1 MYSKVTSMCLS
12 KSNKYIFRNMITV
25 TPNLIGFNLNS
36 QCPYEVLGVQKDA
49 TNEQLKEAY
58 TRIRLYSANFGSNPK
73 IVYAYKFAVS
83 NLNDK
88 SDLVLPEIIENE
100 ILNKNISQHK
110 HHSQSN
116 MNSNTNTTSN
126 TTAVDELLM
135 PTENKKWKYEN
146 VFITTVLCG
155 TLLTY
160 ALISEKNKNK

>member
-100 ILNKNISQHK
+100 ILNKNISQNQ

-116 MNSNTNTTSN
+116 MNSNTNT
-126 TTAVDELLM
+126 VDELLM

-155 TLLTY
+155 TILTY
-160 ALISEKNKNK
+160 ELIYEINKNK

>member
-1 MYSKVTSMCLS
+1 MYSKYFSMRIT
-12 KSNKYIFRNMITV
+12 KSITRNMITV

-100 ILNKNISQHK
+100 ILNKNISN
-110 HHSQSN
+110 QSCKKEN
-116 MNSNTNTTSN
+116 EL
-126 TTAVDELLM
+126 DEILK

-146 VFITTVLCG
+146 VIITTVLCG
-155 TLLTY
+155 TIISY
-160 ALISEKNKNK
+160 ELISEKYKK

>member
-1 MYSKVTSMCLS
+1 MYSKVFS
-12 KSNKYIFRNMITV
+12 KYITKSIIRNMITV

-36 QCPYEVLGVQKDA
+36 QCPYEVLGVQKEA

-100 ILNKNISQHK
+100 ILNKNISN
-110 HHSQSN
+110 QSCKKEN
-116 MNSNTNTTSN
+116 EL
-126 TTAVDELLM
+126 DEILK

-146 VFITTVLCG
+146 VIITTVLCG
-155 TLLTY
+155 TIISY
-160 ALISEKNKNK
+160 ELISEKYKK

>member
-1 MYSKVTSMCLS
+1 MYSKVFS
-12 KSNKYIFRNMITV
+12 KYITKSITRNMITV

-100 ILNKNISQHK
+100 ILNKNISN
-110 HHSQSN
+110 QSCKKEN
-116 MNSNTNTTSN
+116 EL
-126 TTAVDELLM
+126 DEILK

-146 VFITTVLCG
+146 VIITTVLCG
-155 TLLTY
+155 TIISY
-160 ALISEKNKNK
+160 ELISEKYKK

>member
-1 MYSKVTSMCLS
+1 MRIT
-12 KSNKYIFRNMITV
+12 KSITRNMITV

-100 ILNKNISQHK
+100 ILNKNISN
-110 HHSQSN
+110 QSCKKDN
-116 MNSNTNTTSN
+116 EL
-126 TTAVDELLM
+126 DEILK
-135 PTENKKWKYEN
+135 PNENKKWKYEN
-146 VFITTVLCG
+146 VIITTVLCG
-155 TLLTY
+155 TIISY
-160 ALISEKNKNK
+160 ELISEKYKK

>member
-1 MYSKVTSMCLS
+1 MYTKFFSMRIT
-12 KSNKYIFRNMITV
+12 KSITRNMITV

-100 ILNKNISQHK
+100 ILNKNISN
-110 HHSQSN
+110 QSCKKDN
-116 MNSNTNTTSN
+116 EL
-126 TTAVDELLM
+126 DEILK
-135 PTENKKWKYEN
+135 PNENKKWKYEN
-146 VFITTVLCG
+146 VIITTVLCG
-155 TLLTY
+155 TIISY
-160 ALISEKNKNK
+160 ELISEKYKK